1 MISRLKG
8 ILDGT
13 GDGQAVI
20 DVNGVGYLIFC
31 SGRTL
36 SALGEI
42 GDAVKV
48 EIETHVREDHI
59 HLYGFSSG
67 SEKAA
72 FRMLQ
77 TVQGV
82 GAKHAL
88 SILTVLSPD
97 ELFTAI
103 AAQDRTLLTR
113 ADGVGPKLG
122 TRIVNELKD
131 KTVNVA
137 LGIAADAPAAAR
149 TAAVKAAG
157 SDTLNDAVSAL
168 VNLGYGRA
176 EAYGAVQTAQ
186 KALGADSALDRLIT
200 GGLKEL
206 AG

>member
-1 MISRLKG
+1 MIARLKG
-8 ILDGT
+8 ILDGS

-36 SALGEI
+36 SALGNVGE
-42 GDAVKV
+42 AVKV
-48 EIETHVREDHI
+48 EVETHVREDHI

-67 SEKAA
+67 SEKAS

-113 ADGVGPKLG
+113 ADGVGPKLA

-149 TAAVKAAG
+149 NAAVKAAG
-157 SDTLNDAVSAL
+157 GDTLNDAVSAL

-176 EAYGAVQTAQ
+176 EAYGAVQVAQ
-186 KALGADSALDRLIT
+186 AALGADAALDRLIT

>member
-1 MISRLKG
+1 MIARLKG

-36 SALGEI
+36 SALGNV

-48 EIETHVREDHI
+48 EVETHVREDHI
-59 HLYGFSSG
+59 HLYGFTGG
-67 SEKAA
+67 SEKAS

-113 ADGVGPKLG
+113 ADGVGPKLA

-176 EAYGAVQTAQ
+176 EAYGAVQAAQ
-186 KALGADSALDRLIT
+186 SALGGDAALDRLIT

>member
-1 MISRLKG
+1 MIARLKG
-8 ILDGT
+8 ILDGL

-20 DVNGVGYLIFC
+20 DVNGVGYLVFC

-36 SALGEI
+36 SALG
-42 GDAVKV
+42 AVGEAATV
-48 EIETHVREDHI
+48 EVETHVREDHI
-59 HLYGFSSG
+59 HLYGFASG

-72 FRMLQ
+72 FKMLQ

-88 SILTVLSPD
+88 SILSVLSPD

-113 ADGVGPKLG
+113 ADGVGPKLA

-149 TAAVKAAG
+149 TAAVAAAG

-176 EAYGAVQTAQ
+176 EAYGAVQAAQ
-186 KALGADSALDRLIT
+186 AALGADAALDRLIT